1 LERAAGTLTA
11 LDVANGKTVPVTNYM
26 ADPVEMKLLHM
37 ITGDPKRTAS
47 LALFANPDFWLDSS
61 LPTSC
66 GTKVLTCEPAGG
78 DAWNHG
84 DVAPEIN
91 TTWLGLVGPGV
102 EHQGVNNSLWSDHTD
117 IQPTMM
123 ELLRLRDDYTPDGR
137 VLTEVIKPGALPRA
151 MRIDTRLLV
160 KLGDS
165 FSQINAAVG
174 AFGMDTL
181 RASTVAL
188 RSDAP
193 KDATYTKIENDL
205 IKLGSERD
213 AIVTLMKSELYG
225 AAFGGHPLNVKEA
238 NGLLAAANGL
248 LAQAAALA

>member
-1 LERAAGTLTA
+1 MR
-11 LDVANGKTVPVTNYM
+11 
-26 ADPVEMKLLHM
+26 LLHM
-37 ITGDPKRTAS
+37 ITGDHKRTAT
-47 LALFANPDFWLDSS
+47 LALFGNPEFWLDSS

-123 ELLRLRDDYTPDGR
+123 ELVRLRDDYTPDGR
-137 VLTEVIKPGALPRA
+137 VLAEVIRPGALPRA
-151 MRIDTRLLV
+151 MRIDTALLV

-165 FSQINAAVG
+165 VTRINAAVG
-174 AFGMDTL
+174 TFGLDTL
-181 RASTVAL
+181 KASTKAL
-188 RSDAP
+188 ASDSP
-193 KDATYTKIENDL
+193 KDATYSKIEDKL
-205 IKLGSERD
+205 STLGSQRD
-213 AIVTLMKSELYG
+213 TLVTAMKAELYG
-225 AAFGGHPLNVKEA
+225 AAFGGHPVNAKEA
-238 NGLLAAANGL
+238 NALLAAANGL

>member
-1 LERAAGTLTA
+1 
-11 LDVANGKTVPVTNYM
+11 M
-26 ADPVEMKLLHM
+26 
-37 ITGDPKRTAS
+37 
-47 LALFANPDFWLDSS
+47 
-61 LPTSC
+61 
-66 GTKVLTCEPAGG
+66 CEPAGG

-84 DVAPEIN
+84 DVAPDIN

-137 VLTEVIKPGALPRA
+137 VLAEVIKPGALPKA
-151 MRIDTRLLV
+151 MRIDTGLLV

-165 FSQINAAVG
+165 FTQVNAAVG

-181 RASTVAL
+181 RASTMAL
-188 RSDAP
+188 RSDSP
-193 KDATYTKIENDL
+193 KDATYTKIENEL
-205 IKLGSERD
+205 IKLGSERG
-213 AIVTLMKSELYG
+213 AIVTLMKAELYG
-225 AAFGGHPLNVKEA
+225 AAFGGHPLNAKEA